1 MIAKL
6 HGNTAGILTDGFY
19 DEGSGAAVF
28 FIFLKTLL
36 QRVDVVDHHGAGI
49 LQRICGDSDCEGR
62 AGVDG
67 ANVVDDMIAPAVIAA
82 LQLDDFVL
90 AGKCAR
96 QSQRDHDGFG
106 AAAKHTEFLAGGIV
120 LADFLSQLLFI
131 LIVETGEVA
140 GFVNGSNNSLANW
153 RIVVAK
159 NGNTAAVEQ
168 IDVTVP
174 VDVVKI
180 GAVGLDNVQRK
191 RIVERE
197 IVLYAA
203 GNELLCRINGGLG
216 AGTFFVKMLLIA
228 LQSFRI
234 QLLSMLNDFC
244 SACMDGRCIIPVQI
258 RLMDH
263 CTVSFPSFS
272 F

>member
-1 MIAKL
+1 M
-6 HGNTAGILTDGFY
+6 
-19 DEGSGAAVF
+19 GSMMRAAVPPSF

-90 AGKCAR
+90 AGKCAC
-96 QSQRDHDGFG
+96 QSQRDHDGFS

-140 GFVNGSNNSLANW
+140 GFVNGSNNSLANG
-153 RIVVAK
+153 RIVVARM
-159 NGNTAAVEQ
+159 
-168 IDVTVP
+168 VTP
-174 VDVVKI
+174 PP
-180 GAVGLDNVQRK
+180 
-191 RIVERE
+191 
-197 IVLYAA
+197 
-203 GNELLCRINGGLG
+203 
-216 AGTFFVKMLLIA
+216 
-228 LQSFRI
+228 
-234 QLLSMLNDFC
+234 LSRSM
-244 SACMDGRCIIPVQI
+244 
-258 RLMDH
+258 
-263 CTVSFPSFS
+263 
-272 F
+272 

>member
-1 MIAKL
+1 MISSLAPTPPAEAKPAGNDLAEDGNICRNAEGGLRTAHAKTEAGNDFVHNQQDTVLVTQFANLLMIAKL

-96 QSQRDHDGFG
+96 QSQRDM
-106 AAAKHTEFLAGGIV
+106 
-120 LADFLSQLLFI
+120 
-131 LIVETGEVA
+131 
-140 GFVNGSNNSLANW
+140 
-153 RIVVAK
+153 
-159 NGNTAAVEQ
+159 TAS
-168 IDVTVP
+168 VP
-174 VDVVKI
+174 
-180 GAVGLDNVQRK
+180 LP
-191 RIVERE
+191 
-197 IVLYAA
+197 
-203 GNELLCRINGGLG
+203 
-216 AGTFFVKMLLIA
+216 
-228 LQSFRI
+228 S
-234 QLLSMLNDFC
+234 
-244 SACMDGRCIIPVQI
+244 I
-258 RLMDH
+258 RN
-263 CTVSFPSFS
+263 FWQEG
-272 F
+272 